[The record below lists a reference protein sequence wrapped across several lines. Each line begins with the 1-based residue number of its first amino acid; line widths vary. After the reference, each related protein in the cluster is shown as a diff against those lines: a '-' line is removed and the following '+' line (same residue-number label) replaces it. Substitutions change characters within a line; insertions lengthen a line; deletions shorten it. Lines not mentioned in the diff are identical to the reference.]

1 VAAYKRG
8 NASVSGSNGVQTP
21 AQDKVKAMAN
31 WMRNDMR
38 PQPIPEFFRHATSVH
53 PSSLTERYRCVSRG
67 GGVPSRLC
75 AMSLTSPQGAR
86 YART

>member
-21 AQDKVKAMAN
+21 AQEKVKAMAN

-53 PSSLTERYRCVSRG
+53 PSSL
-67 GGVPSRLC
+67 
-75 AMSLTSPQGAR
+75 
-86 YART
+86 